1 MGGSD
6 PMIEFTKEVKKQFEK
21 MSVCI
26 LSPIMIPQPK
36 WIQATVNM
44 VAWSWMQGLHIYQM
58 GVAENMVVH
67 WARNFLAR
75 QALDHVCEYT
85 GKKFTHFLWLD
96 ADHVFNPDLAC
107 ILARNFADKNID
119 AISALYYSRT
129 GPPLPVVYV
138 KDKNPDPYKHYPLI
152 EVPPTLCEVDA
163 FGFGACMMKREIFEK
178 MPDPWFTLDAR
189 GGEDIV
195 FCVHAKRHGFRLFLD
210 GAYRLGHVGEPPI
223 ITYLDHQKHMQ
234 DNKALYAD
242 KIKVGLGG
250 KTF

>member
-1 MGGSD
+1 
-6 PMIEFTKEVKKQFEK
+6 MISFTKEVKKQFGK

-26 LSPIMIPQPK
+26 LSPIMIPQGR
-36 WIQATVNM
+36 WIGSTVNM
-44 VAWSWMQGLHIYQM
+44 VAWSWMQGLPVHQM
-58 GVAENMVVH
+58 GIAENMVVH

-96 ADHVFNPDLAC
+96 ADHVFNPDLTC
-107 ILARNFADKNID
+107 VLARHFLDPNID
-119 AISALYYSRT
+119 AVSALYYSRT

-152 EVPPTLCEVDA
+152 EVPQALCEVDA

-178 MPDPWFTLDAR
+178 MPDPWFTLDTR

-195 FCVHAKRHGFRLFLD
+195 FCVHAKQHGFRLFLD
-210 GAYRLGHVGEPPI
+210 GAYRLGHIGEAPI
-223 ITYLDHQKHMQ
+223 ITYKDHERHMQ

-242 KIKVGLGG
+242 KVRVGLGG
-250 KTF
+250 KSL